1 MKVLTTII
9 FSFLLFGCTQQ
20 SGETKKLQAR
30 IDSLEKELSSSYKP
44 GLGEFMS
51 AIQVHHAK
59 LWFAGLNQ
67 NWPLADFEIHEI
79 EESLEDIQ
87 KFCRDRPE
95 IRSVQMIR
103 PVIDSITNSIVK
115 KDPALFKSSF
125 TLLTA
130 TCNNCHQATAH
141 GFNIVTIPSAIPV
154 VNQDFKP
161 VK

>member
-1 MKVLTTII
+1 MKTLTTIL
-9 FSFLLFGCTQQ
+9 FSILLFACGHE
-20 SGETKKLQAR
+20 SGENKLQAK
-30 IDSLEKELSSSYKP
+30 IDSLEKKMTNSYKP

-79 EESLEDIQ
+79 EESLEEIQ
-87 KFCRDRPE
+87 KFCNDRPE
-95 IRSVQMIR
+95 VKSVGMISSA
-103 PVIDSITNSIVK
+103 IDSVTNSIGQ
-115 KDPALFKSSF
+115 KDPGLFKTSY

-130 TCNNCHQATAH
+130 TCNNCHQATEH
-141 GFNIVTIPSAIPV
+141 GFNVVIIPSTTPLG
-154 VNQDFKP
+154 NQDFKP